1 MPAGRIQAVGLIGV
15 LDIISENI
23 LDMAEGAEEIF
34 VTAVE
39 IHAEATVRE
48 IPEEILTAVLAEVRT
63 VLHGILTA
71 LHEAEALD
79 RVR

>member
-1 MPAGRIQAVGLIGV
+1 MPADRILVDSTNV
-15 LDIISENI
+15 LAIISENI
-23 LDMAEGAEEIF
+23 LGMAEGVEEIS
-34 VTAVE
+34 VAAVE
-39 IHAEATVRE
+39 IHAEAMARE